1 MRQNLRRLPPDA
13 TTLQTSIRLLLRS
26 WRTTKKAGWLSLGTW
41 EYSRQIGVQCE
52 TFKLR
57 FIEPVRIHIEFDELE
72 LRSGQENKKL
82 ELLDRE

>member
-1 MRQNLRRLPPDA
+1 
-13 TTLQTSIRLLLRS
+13 
-26 WRTTKKAGWLSLGTW
+26 LGTW
-41 EYSRQIGVQCE
+41 DYSRQIGLHCE

-57 FIEPVRIHIEFDELE
+57 FIEPVRIHLEFDELE